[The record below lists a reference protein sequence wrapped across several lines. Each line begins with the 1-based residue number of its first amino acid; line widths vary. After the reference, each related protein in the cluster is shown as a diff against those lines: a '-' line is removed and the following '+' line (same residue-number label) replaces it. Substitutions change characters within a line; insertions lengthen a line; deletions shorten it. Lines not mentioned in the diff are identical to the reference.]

1 MKHILLV
8 DEHALFRQSL
18 AYVLEHHC
26 ERPVVAQAGTLAEGL
41 QHVEAVDVA
50 VVDRDLPD
58 GSSDDFVRVLRR
70 VNPETRVVALV
81 PVPMCN
87 APLTD
92 VKADAVVSKGAGLD
106 ELLGTVAQL
115 TVGGRRS

>member
-1 MKHILLV
+1 MEHILLV
-8 DEHALFRQSL
+8 DEHTLFRQSL
-18 AYVLEHHC
+18 AYVLEHHG

-70 VNPETRVVALV
+70 VSPQTRVVALV
-81 PVPMCN
+81 PAPN
-87 APLTD
+87 AALTG

-106 ELLGTVAQL
+106 ELLGMVAQL
-115 TVGGRRS
+115 SAACRRS